1 MFTNVK
7 REVGKTVLFILLCSM
22 TRTGYA
28 QFVSQPNFVGAE
40 LLGRAGIYSA
50 NYERSLTSRIAL
62 GSGLAY
68 WHFDG
73 KTFIVPMYVSAT
85 PIGTT
90 HSLYLAAGATFG
102 LSNEN
107 LFGSP
112 TNYRGGKVGT
122 VTGGYQFR
130 SREGLIIR
138 PTATFVY
145 GSWGHI
151 VWPGVTIGH
160 SF

>member
-1 MFTNVK
+1 MTQMMK
-7 REVGKTVLFILLCSM
+7 KTVLFFGLFLM
-22 TRTGYA
+22 TRTGYG
-28 QFVSQPNFVGAE
+28 QNVGQSNFVGAE
-40 LLGRAGIYSA
+40 LLGRAGIYSF
-50 NYERSLTSRIAL
+50 NYERSLSSRIAL
-62 GSGLAY
+62 GSVLAY

-73 KTFIVPMYVSAT
+73 NTFIVPMYVSAT
-85 PIGTT
+85 PIGTA

-107 LFGSP
+107 LWGSS
-112 TNYRGGKVGT
+112 TTYRGGKVGT

-130 SREGLIIR
+130 SGTGLIIR
-138 PTATFVY
+138 PTVTAVY
-145 GSWGHI
+145 GSGVRI

>member
-1 MFTNVK
+1 MNIK
-7 REVGKTVLFILLCSM
+7 RSAGMTSLFIVLFSITM
-22 TRTGYA
+22 TGYA
-28 QFVSQPNFVGAE
+28 QNISQPNFVGVE

-50 NYERSLTSRIAL
+50 NYERSLNSRIAL

-68 WHFDG
+68 WHLDG
-73 KTFIVPMYVSAT
+73 NTFIAPMYVSAT

-90 HSLYLAAGATFG
+90 HSLYLATGVTFG

-107 LFGSP
+107 LLGSP
-112 TNYRGGKVGT
+112 TNYRGGKFGT

-138 PTATFVY
+138 PTANFVY

-151 VWPGVTIGH
+151 IWPGVTIGH
-160 SF
+160 TF